1 MRSVRIATVS
11 FEVRDQLHTVDGN
24 LAAALAHVADAA
36 ARGADVVCLPEAVL
50 TTNVSAEDA
59 RTAERWRGAHTR
71 AFAAAARTHGIDV
84 VAPYYVRQGGRV
96 FSQAT
101 VFRRDGAVAGFYRK
115 VQLNGAETG
124 WLAAGDKLPVISL
137 SWGRVGL
144 LLCFDMYYPEIA
156 RLLAMRGADVLFWPT
171 ITHGP
176 TQEALR
182 TQATA
187 RAIDNSLVV
196 VEANLAVAPPYAPY
210 RGRVHP
216 GTARIIDHNG
226 DVLAQTGRR
235 PGIALADVDLDA
247 PRLTLD
253 CALVREPDHLRED
266 VARMF
271 RADLYAREYAALARR
286 RGGRP

>member
-1 MRSVRIATVS
+1 MRSIRIATVS
-11 FEVRDQLHTVDGN
+11 FEVRDQFHTVDGN
-24 LAAALAHVADAA
+24 LHAALAHVAEAA

-50 TTNVSAEDA
+50 TTNVSADEA
-59 RTAERWRGAHTR
+59 HTAERWRGEHTQ

-84 VAPYYVRQGGRV
+84 VAPYYVRQGVRV
-96 FSQAT
+96 YSQAT
-101 VFRRDGAVAGFYRK
+101 VLGRDGSVAGFYRK

-124 WLAAGDKLPVISL
+124 WLAAGERLPVIRL

-144 LLCFDMYYPEIA
+144 MLCFDVYYPEIA
-156 RLLAMRGADVLFWPT
+156 RIYAMHGADLLFWPT

-196 VEANLAVAPPYAPY
+196 VESNLAVAPPYAPY

-271 RADLYAREYAALARR
+271 RADLYAREYEALARR
-286 RGGRP
+286 RGRRR